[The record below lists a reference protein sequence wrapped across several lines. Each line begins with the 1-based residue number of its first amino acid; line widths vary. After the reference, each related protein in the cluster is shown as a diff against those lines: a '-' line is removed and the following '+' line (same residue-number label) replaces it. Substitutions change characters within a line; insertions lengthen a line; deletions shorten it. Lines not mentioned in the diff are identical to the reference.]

1 MKTKLLLSVL
11 IFFVF
16 ITANQAQNELNF
28 ELDYARFN
36 YDSVSVYLEFYYE
49 LSPSYM
55 TVQNRDDGKV
65 VEAIVHVEL
74 KNIVNDTYFINKDWK
89 IQNVLRDVDTNG
101 VSRSLT
107 GVFGIPIPEG
117 EYVLLVKAYDSGNL
131 SLGKTINERIK
142 ITPYK
147 TTKYSVSDIE
157 LALNIK
163 TEGSDPNSLFYKNTV
178 EVVPNP
184 SMLYS
189 HKTPILFYY
198 AEMYN
203 LALQDSS
210 AEFVLQKLLYNSAG
224 STVYKQQKN
233 IKQGQAS
240 VVEIGLVNLS
250 KLPTDSYN
258 LVFSLID
265 SKTKEAFISA
275 KRFYLYNPDV
285 VDSTVIKRLNAGLM
299 GSEFAI
305 YNNEECDKMFSQ
317 AKYISAQKEI
327 EQYAKLDSVNAKR
340 EFLFNF
346 WNNRDTDPATPNNEF
361 KEDYMRRVVFANK
374 NFGRVGK
381 EGYLTD
387 RGRIY
392 LTYGEPDQRD
402 LFPNEQDLKPYEVW
416 FYNQIEGGVSFI
428 FGDLTGFGN
437 YELLHSTKRG
447 EVKDE
452 NYTERLKTE

>member
-1 MKTKLLLSVL
+1 MKTKLLLSLL
-11 IFFVF
+11 IFFTF
-16 ITANQAQNELNF
+16 ITTSRSQNELNF
-28 ELDYARFN
+28 ELDYARYN
-36 YDSVSVYLEFYYE
+36 YDSASVFLEFYYE

-55 TVQNRDDGKV
+55 TVQTKEEGKI

-74 KNIVNDTYFINKDWK
+74 KNIANDTYFINKDWK
-89 IQNVLRDVDTNG
+89 IQNTLRDVDTNG

-107 GVFGIPIPEG
+107 GVFGLPIPEG
-117 EYVLLVKAYDSGNL
+117 EYTLLVKAYDSGNP

-157 LALNIK
+157 LASNIK
-163 TEGSDPNSLFYKNTV
+163 TEGSDPNSLFYKNTL

-189 HKTPILFYY
+189 HKAPILFYY
-198 AEMYN
+198 AEIYN
-203 LALQDSS
+203 LVLQDSS

-224 STVYKQQKN
+224 SSVYKQQKN
-233 IKQGQAS
+233 LKQGQTS

-265 SKTKEAFISA
+265 SKTNEAFISA

-285 VDSTVIKRLNAGLM
+285 IDSIAIKRLNAGLM

-305 YNNEECDKMFSQ
+305 YSNEECDKMFSQ
-317 AKYISAQKEI
+317 AKYISTQKEI
-327 EQYAKLDSVNAKR
+327 EQYAKLDSINAKR

-346 WNNRDTDPATPNNEF
+346 WNNRDTEPSTPNNEL
-361 KEDYMRRVVFANK
+361 KEDYMRRIVFANK